1 MCNLKKNN
9 TKWSDL
15 GKYGDNTSFYRIDTM
30 GGIKKIVKLKELG
43 KSKKD
48 VCLFFNV
55 GFSTLESFLKKNGVK
70 WSNLGKYNT
79 LDEKIDYLGGIKKID
94 MLIEKGYTQKE
105 ISDIMKVS
113 TTTLRRYIDFHK
125 TPKKKES
132 IK

>member
-1 MCNLKKNN
+1 
-9 TKWSDL
+9 
-15 GKYGDNTSFYRIDTM
+15 M
-30 GGIKKIVKLKELG
+30 GGMKKIVKLKESG

-55 GFSTLESFLKKNGVK
+55 GLSTLESFLKKNSVK

-125 TPKKKES
+125 TPKKGRVLNN
-132 IK
+132 